1 MKKIILMANIL
12 VALNTV
18 AQEKYTTYT
27 NKYLKK
33 THDIDASN
41 KSGSIKLY
49 FDISSLDSHVEKV
62 GFVLPETEIDAFIKS
77 LEECKAKYIEWVETA
92 KANNVDKLSLKPMSI
107 KNNFKSLRCY
117 FMKYTDWEFTT
128 STVSRPYFFISDINE
143 NAKYIFLLKFDKLT
157 SNNNRYINCDS
168 SALIL
173 TSVEDFDHIIS
184 VLNKEKINNSLNAPK
199 EADLFN

>member
-1 MKKIILMANIL
+1 MANIL

-33 THDIDASN
+33 THNIDATN

-49 FDISSLDSHVEKV
+49 FDISSLDSQVDKA
-62 GFVLPETEIDAFIKS
+62 GIILPEKDIDGFIKS
-77 LEECKAKYIEWVETA
+77 LEECKLKYIEWVETA
-92 KANNVDKLSLKPMSI
+92 KKNNVDKLGLKPMKI
-107 KNNFKSLRCY
+107 KNKFKALRCY
-117 FMKYTDWEFTT
+117 FMRYTDWEFTNVVN
-128 STVSRPYFFISDINE
+128 SSPYFLISDLYSE
-143 NAKYIFLLKFDKLT
+143 AKYVFLLKFNKMT
-157 SNNNRYINCDS
+157 SYNNQYIDCDS
-168 SALIL
+168 SALVL

-184 VLNKEKINNSLNAPK
+184 VLNKEQINESLNAPK

>member
-1 MKKIILMANIL
+1 MANIL

-27 NKYLKK
+27 NKYLQKK
-33 THDIDASN
+33 HNIDASN
-41 KSGSIKLY
+41 KSGAIKLY
-49 FDISSLDSHVEKV
+49 FDISSLDSQVDKV
-62 GFVLPETEIDAFIKS
+62 GFILPETDIDAFIKS
-77 LEECKAKYIEWVETA
+77 LEECKAKYIEWVATA
-92 KANNVDKLSLKPMSI
+92 KENNVNKLGLKPMKI

-117 FMKYTDWEFTT
+117 FMRYTDWEFTT
-128 STVSRPYFFISDINE
+128 STTSRPYFLISDLNE

-157 SNNNRYINCDS
+157 SSSNRYIDCDS
-168 SALIL
+168 STLVL

-184 VLNKEKINNSLNAPK
+184 VLNKEKINNSLNQPK